1 MAVNESLNL
10 YDSIISFHMITCT
23 KCGKEDEVTLDDAHD
38 ACDAFSEDGW
48 RMTNDKVYCKTCFKK
63 KTKKK

>member
-1 MAVNESLNL
+1 
-10 YDSIISFHMITCT
+10 MITCT